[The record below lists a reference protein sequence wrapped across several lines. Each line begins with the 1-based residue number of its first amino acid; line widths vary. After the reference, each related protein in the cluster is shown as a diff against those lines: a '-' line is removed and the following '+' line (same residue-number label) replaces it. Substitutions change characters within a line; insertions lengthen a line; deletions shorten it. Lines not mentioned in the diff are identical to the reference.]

1 MITEGSGLVL
11 PLQVC
16 SPFKM
21 ISVTAAFQPVEMEK
35 CSAEKEED
43 GLHSWPVCMAE
54 GISDL
59 SIASFRKQHGVKPDN
74 PQTPLQRQPVLF
86 R

>member
-1 MITEGSGLVL
+1 MEQQPQAQVCSVTTEGSGLVL
-11 PLQVC
+11 PAQIC

-21 ISVTAAFQPVEMEK
+21 ISITAAFQLVKVEK
-35 CSAEKEED
+35 YSAEKEEGV

-59 SIASFRKQHGVKPDN
+59 STASFRKQHSVKPD
-74 PQTPLQRQPVLF
+74 
-86 R
+86 